1 MTSSSTPISTPT
13 VSVVIPI
20 YNGATD
26 LPQLLA
32 CLEQQT
38 YRAEAIEYLL
48 VDNNSQD
55 DTAEQLENAAQT
67 AKIPLKPL
75 SEANIQSSYAARN
88 RGIQAATSDLIA
100 FTDADCRPEPT
111 WLENLVQPFSSPE
124 VGIVAG
130 EILAL
135 PPQTF
140 LERYAEAQQTLC
152 QAYTLQHPY
161 CPYGQTANLAIR
173 RPALEAV
180 GLFRPY
186 LTTGGDA
193 DLCWRILRN
202 TDWQLKFAQ
211 TAIVRHRHRAT
222 WEELEKQW
230 RRYGES
236 NRYLHELHGVELQ
249 PTQSPVRPL
258 LRWALR
264 SLPRQ
269 MVKWGLGRGS
279 LVSTL
284 SPVVG
289 VYTSQARQRGQAE
302 AQLPDAAREIEYLKD
317 T

>member
-1 MTSSSTPISTPT
+1 MTLSASPTAQPT

-20 YNGATD
+20 YNGAAD
-26 LPQLLA
+26 LPDLLS

-38 YRAEAIEYLL
+38 YTSENLEYLL

-55 DTAEQLENAAQT
+55 NTAHLIAEAVKT
-67 AKIPLKPL
+67 TSIPLKLL
-75 SEANIQSSYAARN
+75 SETEIQSSYAARN
-88 RGIQAATSDLIA
+88 RGIQSSTSDLIA

-111 WLENLVQPFSSPE
+111 WLEQLLQPFNQPE
-124 VGIVAG
+124 IGLVAG

-140 LERYAEAQQTLC
+140 LEHYAEQQKTLC
-152 QAYTLQHPY
+152 QAYTLEHPY

-173 RPALEAV
+173 RQALETV
-180 GLFRPY
+180 GLFRPH

-193 DLCWRILRN
+193 DLCWRILRG

-211 TAIVRHRHRAT
+211 QAIVRHRHRAT

-236 NRYLHELHGVELQ
+236 NRYLHELHGVDLQ

-258 LRWALR
+258 LRWFLK
-264 SLPRQ
+264 SLPRETL
-269 MVKWGLGRGS
+269 KLGLGRGNVVS
-279 LVSTL
+279 LFAPL
-284 SPVVG
+284 IG

-302 AQLPDAAREIEYLKD
+302 AQLPDAARDIEYMEKP
-317 T
+317 